1 MYHWSICL
9 KLPNDDKNMCDKKML
24 LYPRTMVDTIL
35 IKELLNEKEVWGGVG
50 VVKKRITKN
59 KIWDKYLE
67 IILDVLPKYVIKT
80 LNLMLQ

>member
-35 IKELLNEKEVWGGVG
+35 IKELLNEKEVWGGAG

>member
-1 MYHWSICL
+1 
-9 KLPNDDKNMCDKKML
+9 
-24 LYPRTMVDTIL
+24 MVDTIL

-67 IILDVLPKYVIKT
+67 IILDVSPKYVIKT
-80 LNLMLQ
+80 LNLMSQ